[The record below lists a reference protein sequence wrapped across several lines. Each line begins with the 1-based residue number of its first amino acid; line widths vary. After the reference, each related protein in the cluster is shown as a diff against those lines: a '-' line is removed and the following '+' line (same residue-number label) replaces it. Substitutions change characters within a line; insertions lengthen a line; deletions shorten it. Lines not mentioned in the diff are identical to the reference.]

1 MSEVDL
7 SPITRS
13 ADPLDALRQSAA
25 LRKSLEG
32 HEEALVHRARVAG
45 ATWAQIAEALGVSK
59 QAAHKKYGGRG
70 LFGRAQA

>member
-1 MSEVDL
+1 MSDIDL

-25 LRKSLEG
+25 LRQRLEG
-32 HEEALVHRARVAG
+32 QEEALVHRARVAG

-59 QAAHKKYGGRG
+59 QAVHKKYGGRG